1 MQLEYPQLAYPL
13 KRLLI
18 TGAAGG
24 LGAIS
29 RRRLTGLA
37 ETLRLSDIA
46 DLGTA
51 GPREEVMPCDL
62 SDFAAVRQL
71 VEGCDGIIHY
81 GGISVE
87 KSWEQILP
95 ANIQGTYNLYEA
107 ARQAGVPRILYPSS
121 NHATGFYPRE
131 TRIDVTAPV
140 RPDSLYGVSKCFGE
154 ALARY
159 YFDKYGIESAVV
171 RIGSCFPEP
180 KDHRMM
186 VTWLSEDDLVALIE
200 RVFLAQRVGYTT
212 LYGVSDNLE
221 KWWDNSHAGFL
232 GWHPKDSSEQFREL
246 IDQRHEKPG
255 PDDVESRFQGG
266 FWCGLGKD

>member
-1 MQLEYPQLAYPL
+1 M

-29 RRRLTGLA
+29 RRRLKGLA

-46 DLGTA
+46 DLGA
-51 GPREEVMPCDL
+51 AQAREEIMPCDL
-62 SDFAAVRQL
+62 ADFAQVRKL
-71 VEGCDGIIHY
+71 VGGCDGIIHY

-87 KSWEQILP
+87 DSFDNILP
-95 ANIQGTYNLYEA
+95 ANIQGTYNIYEA

-131 TRIDVTAPV
+131 TAIDVTDPV

-159 YFDKYGIESAVV
+159 YFDKYGIETAVV

-180 KDHRMM
+180 KDHRML
-186 VTWLSEDDLVALIE
+186 VTWLSEDDLVALTE

-212 LYGVSDNLE
+212 LYGVSDNDE
-221 KWWDNSHAGFL
+221 KWWDNRHAGFL
-232 GWHPKDSSEQFREL
+232 GWRPKDNSEQFRAK
-246 IDQRHEKPG
+246 IDAEHAKPG
-255 PDDVESRFQGG
+255 PDHVDSRFQGG
-266 FWCGLGKD
+266 FWCGAKLD

>member
-1 MQLEYPQLAYPL
+1 
-13 KRLLI
+13 
-18 TGAAGG
+18 
-24 LGAIS
+24 
-29 RRRLTGLA
+29 
-37 ETLRLSDIA
+37 
-46 DLGTA
+46 
-51 GPREEVMPCDL
+51 MPCDL
-62 SDFAAVRQL
+62 SDFAAVRAL

-87 KSWEQILP
+87 QPWEQILP

-107 ARQAGVPRILYPSS
+107 ARQARVPRIFYPSS

-159 YFDKYGIESAVV
+159 YYDKYGIETAAV

-186 VTWLSEDDLVALIE
+186 VTWLSEDDLVALME

-221 KWWDNSHAGFL
+221 KWWDNSQAGFL
-232 GWHPKDSSEQFREL
+232 GWQPRGHRPGG
-246 IDQRHEKPG
+246 IDQGASADGRPPRLALARERGYSAGSRARQRGMLCGRPPRRRPNPFQHRSFSRNLPPCSPTPAPSRPSPG
-255 PDDVESRFQGG
+255 
-266 FWCGLGKD
+266 

>member
-1 MQLEYPQLAYPL
+1 MAYPL

-24 LGAIS
+24 LGSIA

-46 DLGTA
+46 ELGAA

-62 SDFAAVRQL
+62 SDFAAVRAL
-71 VEGCDGIIHY
+71 VDGCDGIIHY

-87 KSWEQILP
+87 QPWEQILP

-107 ARQAGVPRILYPSS
+107 ARQAGVPRIFYPSS

-131 TRIDVTAPV
+131 ARIDVTAPV

-159 YFDKYGIESAVV
+159 YYDKYGIETAAV

-186 VTWLSEDDLVALIE
+186 VTWLSEDDLVALME

-232 GWHPKDSSEQFREL
+232 GWQPKHSSEQFREL

-255 PDDVESRFQGG
+255 PEDVESRFQGG
-266 FWCGLGKD
+266 FWCGLGVD

>member
-1 MQLEYPQLAYPL
+1 M

-24 LGAIS
+24 LGSIA

-46 DLGTA
+46 GLGTA
-51 GPREEVMPCDL
+51 GPQEEIVPCDL

-71 VEGCDGIIHY
+71 VEGCDGIVHY
-81 GGISVE
+81 GGISLE
-87 KSWEQILP
+87 DSFENILP
-95 ANIQGTYNLYEA
+95 ANIQGSYNIYEA
-107 ARQAGVPRILYPSS
+107 ARQAGVARILYPSS

-131 TRIDVTAPV
+131 TRIDVNAPV

-159 YFDKYGIESAVV
+159 YFDKYGIETAVV

-186 VTWLSEDDLVALIE
+186 ATWLSEDDLVALIE
-200 RVFLAQRVGYTT
+200 RIFYAPRVGYTT
-212 LYGVSDNLE
+212 IYGVSDNE
-221 KWWDNSHAGFL
+221 EQWWDNSQAGFL
-232 GWHPKDSSEQFREL
+232 GWRPKDSSEQFRAV
-246 IDQRHEKPG
+246 IDSKHKKPG
-255 PDDVESRFQGG
+255 PNDVEARFQGG
-266 FWCGLGKD
+266 FWCRPGSE

>member
-1 MQLEYPQLAYPL
+1 M

-24 LGAIS
+24 LGSIA

-46 DLGTA
+46 ELGSA
-51 GPREEVMPCDL
+51 GPQEELVPCDL

-71 VEGCDGIIHY
+71 VEGCDGIVHY
-81 GGISVE
+81 GGISLE
-87 KSWEQILP
+87 DSFENILP
-95 ANIQGTYNLYEA
+95 ANILGTYNIYEA

-131 TRIDVTAPV
+131 TMIDVTAPV

-159 YFDKYGIESAVV
+159 YFDKYGIETAVV

-186 VTWLSEDDLVALIE
+186 ATWLSEDDLVALVE
-200 RVFLAQRVGYTT
+200 RIFYAPRVGYTT
-212 LYGVSDNLE
+212 IYGVSDNE
-221 KWWDNSHAGFL
+221 EQWWDNRAAGFL
-232 GWHPKDSSEQFREL
+232 GWRPQDSSEQFRAM
-246 IDQRHEKPG
+246 IDARHEKPG
-255 PDDVESRFQGG
+255 PNDVEARFQGG
-266 FWCGLGKD
+266 FWCRRDEA